1 MLISLKKSEEKLVA
15 VEGNTQF
22 YKAEAKQSEN
32 VTRYKSP
39 YLFFMDL
46 CYMFQKK
53 LFPRILTNDGCFL
66 TMSSHSAI
74 TVIVLQLMIQ

>member
-1 MLISLKKSEEKLVA
+1 MA

-39 YLFFMDL
+39 YLFFYGFVL
-46 CYMFQKK
+46 YVSEK
-53 LFPRILTNDGCFL
+53 
-66 TMSSHSAI
+66 
-74 TVIVLQLMIQ
+74 VISEDTY

>member
-1 MLISLKKSEEKLVA
+1 MLIILKKSEEKLVA

-39 YLFFMDL
+39 YLFFYGFVL
-46 CYMFQKK
+46 YVSEK
-53 LFPRILTNDGCFL
+53 
-66 TMSSHSAI
+66 
-74 TVIVLQLMIQ
+74 VISEDTY